1 MIEVNVRELKSRMS
15 HYLRRVEEGEQIKIT
30 RRGKTVGTII
40 PTLGRAEEETSAER
54 AIRAL
59 MAKGIVTLP
68 GRQAVFPE
76 EGVGVRRDVQTLA
89 DMIVEDRRWT
99 SIVKPA

>member
-40 PTLGRAEEETSAER
+40 PTLGRTEEETSAER
-54 AIRAL
+54 AIRNRSSQRRAYACEV
-59 MAKGIVTLP
+59 MGQQLP
-68 GRQAVFPE
+68 
-76 EGVGVRRDVQTLA
+76 
-89 DMIVEDRRWT
+89 
-99 SIVKPA
+99 K